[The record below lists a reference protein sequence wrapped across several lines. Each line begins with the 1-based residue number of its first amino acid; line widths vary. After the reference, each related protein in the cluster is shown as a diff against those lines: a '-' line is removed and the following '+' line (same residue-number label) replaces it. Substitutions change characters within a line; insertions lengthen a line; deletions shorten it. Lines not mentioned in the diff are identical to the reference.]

1 MSYTKLFQRNDT
13 YDRCEFECNISQ
25 ADNRSNMFTTLL
37 DHENIALST
46 SNITTLFFTLPRYA
60 ILFRVTTAPT
70 TKKLTTLK
78 HRFVHVQQLNNQ
90 LVFLLMCFVV
100 VFDSNYV
107 VLFWAAGCRIATT
120 EPLCD
125 EAVCTTHF
133 HFKREQFAFA
143 FQLVD
148 CWVLYEMFFHCN
160 FCLFLWWIISKC
172 EGGRCNRCRYVTIF
186 FLLVSP

>member
-60 ILFRVTTAPT
+60 ILFWVTTAPT
-70 TKKLTTLK
+70 TKKLTTLPM
-78 HRFVHVQQLNNQ
+78 HRSVKQLNNQ
-90 LVFLLMCFVV
+90 LDFLLMCFVV

-107 VLFWAAGCRIATT
+107 VLFLGSGVQDCDDGAAMWRGCVYDPFSFQKRAICFRISIGW
-120 EPLCD
+120 LLGVVRNVSSLQFLFVFVVD
-125 EAVCTTHF
+125 HF
-133 HFKREQFAFA
+133 
-143 FQLVD
+143 
-148 CWVLYEMFFHCN
+148 EM
-160 FCLFLWWIISKC
+160 W
-172 EGGRCNRCRYVTIF
+172 GRTMQ
-186 FLLVSP
+186 

>member
-13 YDRCEFECNISQ
+13 YDRCKFECNISQ

-70 TKKLTTLK
+70 TKKLTTLPM
-78 HRFVHVQQLNNQ
+78 HRSVKQLNNQ

-148 CWVLYEMFFHCN
+148 CWVFYEMFFHCN

-172 EGGRCNRCRYVTIF
+172 GW
-186 FLLVSP
+186 

>member
-13 YDRCEFECNISQ
+13 YGRCEFEYNISQ
-25 ADNRSNMFTTLL
+25 ADNRSFMLPTLL

-90 LVFLLMCFVV
+90 LVFLLMF
-100 VFDSNYV
+100 F
-107 VLFWAAGCRIATT
+107 VLFLIPSTLYCLGSGCRIATT
-120 EPLCD
+120 GPLCD
-125 EAVCTTHF
+125 EAVATTHF
-133 HFKREQFAFA
+133 HYKKSSI
-143 FQLVD
+143 LL
-148 CWVLYEMFFHCN
+148 WYFF
-160 FCLFLWWIISKC
+160 
-172 EGGRCNRCRYVTIF
+172 G
-186 FLLVSP
+186 

>member
-13 YDRCEFECNISQ
+13 YGRCEFECNISQ

-90 LVFLLMCFVV
+90 LVFLVMCFI
-100 VFDSNYV
+100 
-107 VLFWAAGCRIATT
+107 LFLIPIALYCWGSGCRIATT
-120 EPLCD
+120 VLLCD
-125 EAVCTTHF
+125 EAVATNHF
-133 HFKREQFAFA
+133 HDKKSSILLR
-143 FQLVD
+143 
-148 CWVLYEMFFHCN
+148 YFF
-160 FCLFLWWIISKC
+160 
-172 EGGRCNRCRYVTIF
+172 G
-186 FLLVSP
+186 